1 MEKIKIASYQRISK
15 GENVDESIVVQKL
28 ILEKYAKDNDIEFI
42 GNYVDIHKQTIEDR
56 PEYNRLVKDIF
67 EGKIDELVIVG
78 GLDRLSRN
86 MSVIDEFGYYVK
98 MECIF
103 PKLEYYKP
111 CFVKKSRPLEDMTSN
126 KC

>member
-15 GENVDESIVVQKL
+15 GENVDESLVVQKL

-67 EGKIDELVIVG
+67 EGKIDKLVIVG
-78 GLDRLSRN
+78 GLDRLSRD
-86 MSVIDEFGYYVK
+86 MSIIDELGYFVK
-98 MECIF
+98 TECIF
-103 PKLEYYKP
+103 PKLEYDKP
-111 CFVKKSRPLEDMTSN
+111 CFVKKAKTIRRYN
-126 KC
+126 KQ